1 VKPCYFPPNL
11 FPSYCAPKSTPDEDK
26 TKGKWV
32 MVPRD
37 LNIKS
42 GLW

>member
-1 VKPCYFPPNL
+1 M
-11 FPSYCAPKSTPDEDK
+11 PKTTPEEDK

-37 LNIKS
+37 LNIRS
-42 GLW
+42 GIWYGLKDRYNLS